1 MNEIRKN
8 RNIGIIAHIDAGKTT
23 TTERFL
29 YYTGKTY
36 KIGEVDEG
44 TAVMDW
50 MDQEKERGITIT
62 AAATTCF
69 WKGHKINI
77 IDTPG
82 HVDFTAEVERSLRVL
97 DGAIGIFCGVGGVQ
111 SQSETVWRQSEK
123 YKVPRLIFVNKL
135 DRVGADFFKVIK
147 EIKVKLS
154 SIPLVMN
161 IPVYDKDENFIGLI
175 DVLEEKEV
183 IYKGN
188 YETEAEVRE
197 VREENLE
204 KLEHYRKILIEMV
217 AEVDDY
223 LMEKYIEG
231 KEITKSEIKRGIRK
245 GTIENKFFPAFCG
258 SALKNKGILFLLDGI
273 VNYLPS
279 PVDRGRVYGFS
290 IDGKEKIDRIPDEN
304 QPLSAIVFKV
314 YNDIH
319 IGRVLYTRIY
329 SGKIR
334 KGQKVF
340 NSSRNIKEK
349 ILRILEVHANK
360 YQEKNEGKAGEI
372 VALIGM
378 KKTYTGDTICEQS
391 HPIIFEPLEFPE
403 PVIYVAVE
411 PKTKAQQEDVYTAL
425 SKITEEDPTI
435 RLKFDTETGQLIVMG
450 MGELH
455 IDVIIERLRRESK
468 LEVKT
473 GKPQVAYRET
483 ITVSSTGE
491 GKFIK
496 QTGTKG
502 IYGHV
507 ILQLEPLERG
517 KRFNF
522 ESKVSSDKIPPEFIP
537 AIEEGVKEGMEVGS
551 LGGFP
556 VIDIKA
562 IVIDG
567 SFHPTDSDGVAYKI
581 ASTIA
586 FKNAYQKGLPIL
598 LEPIMKVEI
607 TVPEEFL
614 GEIINDL
621 NFRKGKIDNIETH
634 KDLKVIISRIPLRK
648 IFGYTTIL
656 RSLTQGRGSCIIEP
670 LCYERVPEEEL
681 NKIIIK

>member
-1 MNEIRKN
+1 MSEIKKI

-69 WKGHKINI
+69 WKGYKINI

-123 YKVPRLIFVNKL
+123 YKIPRLIFINKL
-135 DRVGADFFKVIK
+135 DRMGADFFKVIE
-147 EIKVKLS
+147 EIKVKLKS
-154 SIPLVMN
+154 LPLVMN
-161 IPVYDKDENFIGLI
+161 IPVYDKDEKFIGLI

-188 YETEAEVRE
+188 YETEAEVKD
-197 VREENLE
+197 VSKENLE

-245 GTIENKFFPAFCG
+245 GTIENKFFPTFCG
-258 SALKNKGILFLLDGI
+258 SALKNKGTLFLLDGI

-279 PVDRGRVYGFS
+279 PVDRGKIYGFS
-290 IDGKEKIDRIPDEN
+290 IDGKEKIERIPDEN

-314 YNDIH
+314 HNDIH
-319 IGRVLYTRIY
+319 LGRILYTRIY
-329 SGKIR
+329 SGKIK
-334 KGQKVF
+334 KGQRVF
-340 NSSRNIKEK
+340 NSTRNIKEK
-349 ILRILEVHANK
+349 LLRLLEVHANK
-360 YQEKNEGKAGEI
+360 YQEKDEGKAGEI

-411 PKTKAQQEDVYTAL
+411 PKTRAQQEDVYTAL

-435 RLKFDTETGQLIVMG
+435 KLKVDPETGQTIVMG

-455 IDVIIERLRRESK
+455 IEVIIERLRRESK

-483 ITVSSTGE
+483 ITISSTGE

-507 ILQLEPLERG
+507 VLQIEPLERG
-517 KRFNF
+517 RKFIF

-537 AIEEGVKEGMEVGS
+537 AIEEGVKEGMEVGA
-551 LGGFP
+551 LAGFP
-556 VIDIKA
+556 VIDVKT

-567 SFHPTDSDGVAYKI
+567 SFHPTDSDEVAYKI

-586 FKNAYQKGLPIL
+586 FRNAYQKASPIL

-634 KDLKVIISRIPLRK
+634 KNLKVIVSRIPLRK
-648 IFGYTTIL
+648 IFGYTTVL
-656 RSLTQGRGSCIIEP
+656 RSLTQGRGSCIIKP

>member
-1 MNEIRKN
+1 MNEIKKN

-161 IPVYDKDENFIGLI
+161 IPVYDKDENFIGVI

-183 IYKGN
+183 IYKGD
-188 YETEAEVRE
+188 YETEAEVKE

-204 KLEHYRKILIEMV
+204 KLENYRKVLIEMV

-231 KEITKSEIKRGIRK
+231 REITKSEIKRGIRK

-279 PVDRGRVYGFS
+279 PVDRGKIYGFS
-290 IDGKEKIDRIPDEN
+290 IDGKEKVNRIPDEN

-319 IGRVLYTRIY
+319 ICLLYTSPSPR
-329 SGKIR
+329 
-334 KGQKVF
+334 
-340 NSSRNIKEK
+340 
-349 ILRILEVHANK
+349 
-360 YQEKNEGKAGEI
+360 
-372 VALIGM
+372 
-378 KKTYTGDTICEQS
+378 D
-391 HPIIFEPLEFPE
+391 
-403 PVIYVAVE
+403 
-411 PKTKAQQEDVYTAL
+411 
-425 SKITEEDPTI
+425 
-435 RLKFDTETGQLIVMG
+435 
-450 MGELH
+450 
-455 IDVIIERLRRESK
+455 
-468 LEVKT
+468 
-473 GKPQVAYRET
+473 
-483 ITVSSTGE
+483 
-491 GKFIK
+491 
-496 QTGTKG
+496 
-502 IYGHV
+502 
-507 ILQLEPLERG
+507 
-517 KRFNF
+517 
-522 ESKVSSDKIPPEFIP
+522 
-537 AIEEGVKEGMEVGS
+537 
-551 LGGFP
+551 
-556 VIDIKA
+556 
-562 IVIDG
+562 
-567 SFHPTDSDGVAYKI
+567 
-581 ASTIA
+581 
-586 FKNAYQKGLPIL
+586 
-598 LEPIMKVEI
+598 
-607 TVPEEFL
+607 
-614 GEIINDL
+614 
-621 NFRKGKIDNIETH
+621 
-634 KDLKVIISRIPLRK
+634 
-648 IFGYTTIL
+648 
-656 RSLTQGRGSCIIEP
+656 
-670 LCYERVPEEEL
+670 
-681 NKIIIK
+681 

>member
-1 MNEIRKN
+1 MNELKKI

-69 WKGHKINI
+69 WKDHKINI

-82 HVDFTAEVERSLRVL
+82 HVDFTVEVERSLRVL

-135 DRVGADFFKVIK
+135 DRMGADFFKVI
-147 EIKVKLS
+147 EDIKIKLKS
-154 SIPLVMN
+154 LPLVMN
-161 IPVYDKDENFIGLI
+161 IPVYDKNENFIGLV

-188 YETEAEVRE
+188 YETEAEVKE

-204 KLEHYRKILIEMV
+204 KLEHYRKVLIEMV

-231 KEITKSEIKRGIRK
+231 KEITKSEIKRAVRK

-258 SALKNKGILFLLDGI
+258 SALKNKGTLFLLDGI

-279 PVDRGRVYGFS
+279 PIDRRRVYGFS
-290 IDGKEKIDRIPDEN
+290 IDGKEEIDRIPDEN

-314 YNDIH
+314 HNDIH
-319 IGRVLYTRIY
+319 LGRVLYTRIY

-334 KGQKVF
+334 KGQRVF

-349 ILRILEVHANK
+349 LLRILEVHANK
-360 YQEKNEGKAGEI
+360 YQEKDEGRAGEI

-378 KKTYTGDTICEQS
+378 KKTYTGDTICEAS

-411 PKTKAQQEDVYTAL
+411 PKTRAQQEDVYAAL

-435 RLKFDTETGQLIVMG
+435 KMKVDTETGQLIIMG

-455 IDVIIERLRRESK
+455 IDVIIERLKRESK

-483 ITVSSTGE
+483 ITASSTGE

-507 ILQLEPLERG
+507 ILQLEPLERR
-517 KRFNF
+517 KRFIF

-537 AIEEGVKEGMEVGS
+537 AIEEGVKEGMEVGA
-551 LGGFP
+551 LAGFP

-562 IVIDG
+562 IIIDG
-567 SFHPTDSDGVAYKI
+567 SFHPTDSDEVAYKI

-586 FKNAYQKGLPIL
+586 FRNAYQKALPVL

-634 KDLKVIISRIPLRK
+634 KDLKVIISKIPLRK
-648 IFGYTTIL
+648 IFGYTTVL

-670 LCYERVPEEEL
+670 LYYERVPEEEL

>member
-1 MNEIRKN
+1 MNEIKKN

-183 IYKGN
+183 IYKGD
-188 YETEAEVRE
+188 YETEAEVKE

-204 KLEHYRKILIEMV
+204 KLENYRKVLIEMV

-231 KEITKSEIKRGIRK
+231 REITKSEIKRGIRK
-245 GTIENKFFPAFCG
+245 GTIENRFFPTFCG

-290 IDGKEKIDRIPDEN
+290 IDGKEKVNRIPDEN

-319 IGRVLYTRIY
+319 LGRVLYTRIY
-329 SGKIR
+329 SGKIK

-391 HPIIFEPLEFPE
+391 HPIIFESLEFPE

-435 RLKFDTETGQLIVMG
+435 KLKFDTETGQLIVMG

-483 ITVSSTGE
+483 ITVPSTGE

-522 ESKVSSDKIPPEFIP
+522 ESKVSPDKIPPEFIP

-551 LGGFP
+551 FGGFP

-562 IVIDG
+562 TVIDG
-567 SFHPTDSDGVAYKI
+567 SFHPTDSDKVAYKI

-607 TVPEEFL
+607 TIPEEFL

-656 RSLTQGRGSCIIEP
+656 RSLTQGRGNCIIEP